1 MNTDS
6 RGKYES
12 IARFP
17 TKISQKKMLR
27 KLQGSIQDNKE
38 DHSNLDNAVY
48 HEQCYAV
55 DNQQHQGPEGPDK
68 VISG

>member
-1 MNTDS
+1 MDS
-6 RGKYES
+6 IGKYES

-17 TKISQKKMLR
+17 TMLSQKVLQ

-38 DHSNLDNAVY
+38 DHSSLDNAVY

-55 DNQQHQGPEGPDK
+55 DNQRCQGPEGPDK